1 MARILAVDDDPAA
14 RFLLCDTLSR
24 AGHFIDQAPTGEI
37 AWTLLGQNDFDLVL
51 LDRKM
56 PELDGLGLLKRMKA
70 EARFRGLPVIM
81 QTAADTQQEI
91 REGLEAGAYYYLAK
105 PFSPEVLEVLVASV
119 IDDFAERKRLRDVGA
134 NFSGALKLL
143 QTGLFS
149 FRTPTEVRSLAAC
162 LSEICAAPEDA
173 AIGLLELMVNAVEH
187 GNLGITYAEKTIL
200 RRSFHWDQEMEHRLA
215 TPPWSERTAIIS
227 VRHDGP
233 EVEFTITDEGA
244 GFDWKQYLQF
254 DPVRAFDNHG
264 RGIAIAKS
272 LSFSSVEFR
281 GSGNIVVART
291 EIDHR
296 SADAK
301 RN

>member
-14 RFLLCDTLSR
+14 RFVLCDTLSR
-24 AGHFIDQAPTGEI
+24 AGHFIDQAPNGDI
-37 AWTLLGQNDFDLVL
+37 AWTLLGLNDFDLVL

-56 PELDGLGLLKRMKA
+56 PGLDGLGLLKKIKA
-70 EARFRGLPVIM
+70 EAKFRGLPVIM
-81 QTAADTQQEI
+81 QTAADSQQEI

-134 NFSGALKLL
+134 NFSGALELL
-143 QTGLFS
+143 KTGLFS
-149 FRTPTEVRSLAAC
+149 FRTPMEARSLASC
-162 LSEICAAPEDA
+162 LSEMCAKPEDA

-187 GNLGITYAEKTIL
+187 GNLGITYAEKSVL
-200 RRSFHWDQEMEHRLA
+200 RRSFCWDQEIGHRLT

-227 VRHDGP
+227 ARHDGP
-233 EVEFTITDEGA
+233 EVEFTITDKGA
-244 GFDWKQYLQF
+244 GFDWKEYLQF
-254 DPVRAFDNHG
+254 DPGRAFDNHG

-272 LSFSSVEFR
+272 LSFSSVEFQ

-291 EIDHR
+291 R
-296 SADAK
+296 T
-301 RN
+301 R